1 MSTKVIDISINEV
14 TKEFATGIFKKK
26 LAVDKLTLDIPRG
39 QIVGLLGANGSGKS
53 TTIKMILGF
62 LKPTHGQIFVCD
74 QPAGTRQSRSLI
86 GYLPENPRFQKFLR
100 GEYILNYYG
109 RLYGL
114 GGKQLTQQTDHMLEL
129 VGLKHA
135 RAERVGGYIKGMTQR
150 LAIAQA
156 LMNKPKLLIFDEPM
170 SGLDPLGRMEIRD
183 LIRAIHDGMP
193 DTTIFFSTHILS
205 DVEALC
211 SSVALLKKGV
221 LKTACE
227 INQLMVQDGQ
237 FYSIVVTDLNQTLE
251 TKYRAEHGATT
262 TSLGLSFNVESVDIL
277 TARLTEI
284 SRTGGTIVSVN
295 TQRRGL
301 EEILFSDRKYENFQ
315 FPRQAAGGA

>member
-14 TKEFATGIFKKK
+14 TKEFPTGIFKKK

-74 QPAGTRQSRSLI
+74 QPAGTRQSRALI

-109 RLYGL
+109 KLYGL
-114 GGKQLTQQTDHMLEL
+114 SGKQLSQQTDHMLDL

-135 RAERVGGYIKGMTQR
+135 RAERVGGYSKGMTQR

-156 LMNKPKLLIFDEPM
+156 LMNRPKLLIFDEPM

-193 DTTIFFSTHILS
+193 ETTIFFSTHILS

-237 FYSIVVTDLNQTLE
+237 FYSIVVTGINPALE
-251 TKYRAEHGATT
+251 SKYRTEHGASS
-262 TSLGLSFNVESVDIL
+262 TSLGLSFNVESIDML
-277 TARLTEI
+277 TARLSEI
-284 SRTGGTIVSVN
+284 SRAGGTIVSVN

-301 EEILFSDRKYENFQ
+301 EEILFSDRKNENFQ